1 MKNRCCLAVI
11 LALVSL
17 LAGCNSKNEPDEK
30 SLGRLI
36 STALEQKPGCI
47 YLGQMPYK
55 MTDSGPPTGYDAL
68 TRVGLLERSQV
79 SQPVGTG
86 LLGKPIYSHERVYQ
100 LTPQGQKFYS
110 NAKELCYAS
119 LELVEVKRFS
129 ARAQA
134 LGKVITQVTYSY
146 KAKSVADW
154 ALNDDVQRSYY
165 FLRLSVASYRTPI
178 ETTAVLSQASD
189 GWHIETLGLKE

>member
-11 LALVSL
+11 FALGSL
-17 LAGCNSKNEPDEK
+17 MTGCNSKNGPDERL
-30 SLGRLI
+30 LGRLI
-36 STALEQKPGCI
+36 SAALEQKTRCI
-47 YLGQMPYK
+47 YVSQMPYK

-79 SQPVGTG
+79 SQPVGAG
-86 LLGKPIYSHERVYQ
+86 ILGKPIYSHERVYQ
-100 LTPQGQKFYS
+100 LTPLGQKFYR
-110 NAKELCYAS
+110 NGKELCYAP

-129 ARAQA
+129 APAQV

-165 FLRLSVASYRTPI
+165 FLRLNIASSRTPI
-178 ETTAVLSQASD
+178 ETTAVLSEASN
-189 GWHIETLGLKE
+189 GWQIETLGLKE